1 VSTIGVGV
9 DIVDVPRFARA
20 LERHPKIV
28 GRLFTEG
35 EQLDARSRPER
46 LAARFAAKE
55 AVLKSLHVGFGAAPW
70 RSIEIRRDARG
81 VPRVHLHGSAVQ
93 LAYQQGVET
102 LHVSLTHTDMTAA
115 AFVVGSSKD
124 GALER

>member
-20 LERHPKIV
+20 LARHPKIV
-28 GRLFTEG
+28 GRLFTDE
-35 EQLDARSRPER
+35 ERRDARERPER

-70 RSIEIRRDARG
+70 KSIEIRHDNDGA
-81 VPRVHLHGSAVQ
+81 PKVHLHGPAAQ
-93 LAYQQGVET
+93 LATEKGVGS
-102 LHVSLTHTDMTAA
+102 LHVSLTHTAMTAA
-115 AFVVGSSKD
+115 AFVIGSSKD
-124 GALER
+124 PALER